1 MARVRLEA
9 GWKRR
14 ERIDAERPSLATRIT
29 GCVRQWSGNITRERE
44 PGGGEVASRFA
55 MLSRPT

>member
-14 ERIDAERPSLATRIT
+14 ERMDAERPSLATRIT
-29 GCVRQWSGNITRERE
+29 GWVRQWRGSITLGRE
-44 PGGGEVASRFA
+44 PGGDVASRA
-55 MLSRPT
+55 MMRSRPT